1 MLIYLTV
8 IYLTLI
14 PMQTNDPVQLER
26 WQRLLSSATAN
37 WIGGAMSNY
46 AADGGTVL
54 AEVKSNTG

>member
-1 MLIYLTV
+1 
-8 IYLTLI
+8 
-14 PMQTNDPVQLER
+14 MQTNDPVQLER